1 MRLVKRPSGWLKEP
15 HPSPIPR
22 YARPPRSLPPEG
34 SDDDYDYDDDR
45 EGAGGFYNF
54 KFLYIMKN
62 INWKKIVEFA
72 IAVLTALLGVLG
84 ANAMR

>member
-1 MRLVKRPSGWLKEP
+1 MRLFKRPLGCLKEP

-22 YARPPRSLPPEG
+22 G
-34 SDDDYDYDDDR
+34 GGW
-45 EGAGGFYNF
+45 GAFIIF
-54 KFLYIMKN
+54 KFMKN

>member
-1 MRLVKRPSGWLKEP
+1 MRLFKRPSDCLSASLFKGAY
-15 HPSPIPR
+15 PSSI
-22 YARPPRSLPPEG
+22 PEG

-45 EGAGGFYNF
+45 KGAGGFYNF